1 MATTYSFGVT
11 NTTAS
16 THTLAPIALG
26 MSTNYAKT
34 VDEPDLARV
43 KNKTAALD
51 QQEMI
56 SYRARAIKKV
66 GPVIP
71 VYYPGPVQDGVLYSI
86 DIQCILRETRDDG
99 TIIDHPCE
107 AWLTIKHDVAA
118 AWTANGTS
126 ASPSYVGQV
135 LARLNGA
142 CYTNAGAERFD
153 ALAKSAL
160 VPTSD

>member
-1 MATTYSFGVT
+1 MATTYSFGVS
-11 NTTAS
+11 NTAAS
-16 THTLAPIALG
+16 ANTLAPIKLG
-26 MSTNYAKT
+26 MATNYAKT
-34 VDEPDLARV
+34 TDEPDLARV
-43 KNKTAALD
+43 KNKTTALD

-86 DIQCILRETRDDG
+86 DIQDVLRETRDDG
-99 TIIDHPCE
+99 TVIDHPVE
-107 AWLTIKHDVAA
+107 MWLTIKHDVAA
-118 AWTANGTS
+118 AWTASGTS

-135 LARLNGA
+135 LARLLGA
-142 CYTNAGAERFD
+142 CFTEAGAERFD

-160 VPTSD
+160 VPTAD